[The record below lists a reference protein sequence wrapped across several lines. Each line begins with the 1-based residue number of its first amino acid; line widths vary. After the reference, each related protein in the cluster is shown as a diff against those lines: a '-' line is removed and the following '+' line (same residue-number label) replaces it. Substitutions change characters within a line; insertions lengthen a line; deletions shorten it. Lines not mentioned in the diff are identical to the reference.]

1 MSADVIYPVLF
12 AEEKLVCRHGIADS
26 VLADIHFDDRIAV
39 RAKKCTTASVP
50 PHGGAAHIAVSG
62 PFLGK
67 DRVHTL
73 VALLVHGI
81 EAV

>member
-1 MSADVIYPVLF
+1 MSADMIYHVLF
-12 AEEKLVCRHGIADS
+12 AKEKLVCRHGIADPI
-26 VLADIHFDDRIAV
+26 LADIHFDDRIAV
-39 RAKKCTTASVP
+39 RAKKCTLASVP

-62 PFLGK
+62 AFLGK

-73 VALLVHGI
+73 VAPLVHGI